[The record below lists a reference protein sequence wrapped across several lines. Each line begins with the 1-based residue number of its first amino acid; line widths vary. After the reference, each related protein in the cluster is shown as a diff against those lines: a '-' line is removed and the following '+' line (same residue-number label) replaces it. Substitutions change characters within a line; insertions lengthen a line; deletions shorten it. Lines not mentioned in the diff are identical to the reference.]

1 MDKIDRSALVPY
13 SAQEMFALVSDV
25 DSYADFLPWC
35 SDAKTLSREDDHIE
49 ARVEFHVGAVKRSF
63 TTRNKHIGHSAIEI
77 ELLDGPFSHLDGVW
91 KFVPLGTDG
100 CRISLRLHYDFSSR
114 MMRTVTAPVFGQIA
128 NSLVAA
134 FQKRAVE
141 VYGER

>member
-13 SAQEMFALVSDV
+13 TAEEMFTLVSDV

-35 SDAKTLSREDDHIE
+35 SDAQTLSRDGDHVE
-49 ARVEFHVGAVKRSF
+49 ARIEFHVGTVKRSF
-63 TTRNKHIGHSAIEI
+63 TTRNHNIEHQAIDMQ
-77 ELLDGPFSHLDGVW
+77 LVDGPFSELEGRW
-91 KFVPLGTDG
+91 QFVPLGKDG
-100 CRISLRLHYDFSSR
+100 CRISLQLQYDFSSR
-114 MMRTVTAPVFGQIA
+114 MVRMVTAPVFGQIA
-128 NSLVAA
+128 NSLVGA

>member
-13 SAQEMFALVSDV
+13 TAEEMFALVTDV

-35 SDAKTLSREDDHIE
+35 SDARTLSRKGNHVE

-63 TTRNKHIGHSAIEI
+63 TTRNHNIKNQAIEMQ
-77 ELLDGPFSHLDGVW
+77 LVDGPFSELEGHW
-91 KFVPLGTDG
+91 KFTPLGKEG
-100 CRISLRLHYDFSSR
+100 CRISLQLQYDFSSR
-114 MMRTVTAPVFGQIA
+114 VVRTVTAPVFGQIA